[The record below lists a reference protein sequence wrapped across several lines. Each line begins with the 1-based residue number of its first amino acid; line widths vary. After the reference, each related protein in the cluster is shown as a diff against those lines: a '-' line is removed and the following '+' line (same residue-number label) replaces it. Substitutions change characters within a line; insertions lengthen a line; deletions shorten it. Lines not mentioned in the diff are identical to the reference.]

1 MITSQL
7 HKILILLLI
16 VPGGP
21 IVASD
26 WQEWPATS
34 DFDSYVAQT
43 MKDFKVPGAAV
54 AIVHDGKVLVA
65 KGYGFRD
72 IENQLPVTTKTLF
85 PIASISKSFTVTT
98 LGIMV
103 DQGVVDWDKP
113 VRDYLPGFRMY
124 DPVATDE
131 MTPRDLVTHRSGLP
145 RHDLV
150 WYGSSFSQKEIVERL
165 RYLEPNKP
173 LRQTFQY
180 NNLMFITA
188 GYLESVLNH
197 SSWQEA
203 VQKLVL
209 TPIGMTG
216 TLFSSAEAQKNSDC
230 AQPYR
235 KNRRT
240 EEVQRIAFA
249 QWGEVGPAG
258 GIKSNLDDMVRY
270 LLFHLAKG
278 KLEGKQLLSENS
290 SSQMQTPQMVVQGER
305 DYQELGDLNYGMGFF
320 ISTYRGHKLVEH
332 GGNLDGF
339 SLDFV
344 FLPDDQIGVI
354 VLANLDGSRFRDALP
369 FDIFDQA
376 LGLKPLPWNERFV
389 EREHKEEEA
398 ENSAEDKGLTGRR
411 EGTRPS
417 HDLQEFVGEYS
428 NPGYGLVTIALAD
441 SPGDLKFTLNNLPR
455 TVKHFHYD
463 TFAVPPD
470 PIDVLEKLKISF
482 VTDLNGD
489 ISTVSIPLEENVK
502 SIVFDRVAEKQMFDK
517 AFLDQFVGDYDFMG
531 RTLSI
536 QISGKNLTATFPGSP
551 VRPLEP
557 RHGTIFN
564 LPSLPGTTIEFKKDE
579 SGKFSQLVFAYTD
592 ISYLIK
598 RK

>member
-1 MITSQL
+1 MIGSRL
-7 HKILILLLI
+7 YKVLILLLG
-16 VPGGP
+16 VPAGA
-21 IVASD
+21 IAAS
-26 WQEWPATS
+26 EWPAAS
-34 DFDSYVAQT
+34 DFDAYVAQT

-54 AIVHDGKVLVA
+54 AIVRNGKVVVA
-65 KGYGFRD
+65 QGYGFRD
-72 IENQLPVTTKTLF
+72 VEKQLPVTTKTLF

-98 LGIMV
+98 LGMMV
-103 DQGVVDWDKP
+103 DQGIVDWDKP

-150 WYGSSFSQKEIVERL
+150 WYGSPISQKEIVERL

-197 SSWQEA
+197 SSWEEA

-216 TLFSSAEAQKNSDC
+216 TLFSSAEAQKNPDC

-235 KNRRT
+235 KNRKT
-240 EEVQRIAFA
+240 EEVKQIAFA
-249 QWGEVGPAG
+249 EWGDIGAAG
-258 GIKSNLDDMVRY
+258 GINSNLDDMVRY

-278 KLEGKQLLSENS
+278 KLEEKQLLSENS
-290 SSQMQTPQMVVQGER
+290 SSQMQTPQMVIQGER
-305 DYQELGDLNYGMGFF
+305 DYTELGDLSYGMGFF
-320 ISTYRGHKLVEH
+320 VSTYRGHKVVLH

-339 SLDFV
+339 SLELA
-344 FLPDDQIGVI
+344 FLPEDQIGVI
-354 VLANLDGSRFRDALP
+354 VLANLDQSRFRDALP
-369 FDIFDQA
+369 YDVFDRA
-376 LGLKPLPWNERFV
+376 LGLEPLPWNERFL
-389 EREHKEEEA
+389 EREHKEAEA
-398 ENSAEDKGLTGRR
+398 ENKAEEKGFTDRR
-411 EGTRPS
+411 EGTQPS

-441 SPGDLKFTLNNLPR
+441 SSGDLRLMLNHLTR
-455 TVKHFHYD
+455 TVNHFHYD

-470 PIDVLEKLKISF
+470 PIDALEKIKISF
-482 VTDLNGD
+482 ITDLNGD
-489 ISTVSIPLEENVK
+489 VSSVSMPLEENVK
-502 SIVFDRVAEKQMFDK
+502 SIVFDRVAEKRMFDR
-517 AFLDQFVGDYDFMG
+517 AFLEQFVGDYDFMG
-531 RTLSI
+531 RSLSI
-536 QISGKNLTATFPGSP
+536 QMNGNNLTAAFPGSP
-551 VRPLEP
+551 IRPLEP
-557 RHGTIFN
+557 KHGTLFN
-564 LPSLPGTTIEFKKDE
+564 VPSLPGTTIEFKKDE
-579 SGKFSQLVFAYTD
+579 SGKFSQMVFAYTD
-592 ISYLIK
+592 VSYLIK

>member
-1 MITSQL
+1 
-7 HKILILLLI
+7 
-16 VPGGP
+16 
-21 IVASD
+21 
-26 WQEWPATS
+26 
-34 DFDSYVAQT
+34 

-54 AIVHDGKVLVA
+54 AIVRNGKVVVA
-65 KGYGFRD
+65 QGYGFRD
-72 IENQLPVTTKTLF
+72 VEKQLPVTTKTLF

-98 LGIMV
+98 LGMMV
-103 DQGVVDWDKP
+103 DQGIVDWDKP

-150 WYGSSFSQKEIVERL
+150 WYGSPISQKEIVERL

-197 SSWQEA
+197 SSWEEA

-216 TLFSSAEAQKNSDC
+216 TLFSSAEAQKNPDC

-235 KNRRT
+235 KNRKT
-240 EEVQRIAFA
+240 EEVKQIAFA
-249 QWGEVGPAG
+249 EWGDIGAAG
-258 GIKSNLDDMVRY
+258 GINSNLDDMVRY

-278 KLEGKQLLSENS
+278 KLEEKQLLSENS
-290 SSQMQTPQMVVQGER
+290 SSQMQTPQMVIQGER
-305 DYQELGDLNYGMGFF
+305 DYPELGDLSYGMGFF
-320 ISTYRGHKLVEH
+320 VSTYRGHKVVLH

-339 SLDFV
+339 SLELA
-344 FLPDDQIGVI
+344 FLPEDQIGVI
-354 VLANLDGSRFRDALP
+354 VLANLDQSRFRDALP
-369 FDIFDQA
+369 YDVFDRA
-376 LGLKPLPWNERFV
+376 LGLEPLPWNERFL
-389 EREHKEEEA
+389 EREHKEAEA
-398 ENSAEDKGLTGRR
+398 ENKAEEKGFTGRR
-411 EGTRPS
+411 EGTQPS

-441 SPGDLKFTLNNLPR
+441 SSGDLRLMLNHLTR
-455 TVKHFHYD
+455 TVNHFHYD

-470 PIDVLEKLKISF
+470 PIDALEKIKISF
-482 VTDLNGD
+482 ITDLNGD
-489 ISTVSIPLEENVK
+489 VSSVSMPLEENVK
-502 SIVFDRVAEKQMFDK
+502 SIVFDRVAEKRMFDR
-517 AFLDQFVGDYDFMG
+517 AFLEQFVGDYDFMG
-531 RTLSI
+531 RSLSI
-536 QISGKNLTATFPGSP
+536 QMNGNNLTAAFPGSP
-551 VRPLEP
+551 IRPLEP
-557 RHGTIFN
+557 KHGTLFN
-564 LPSLPGTTIEFKKDE
+564 VPSLPGTTIEFKKDE
-579 SGKFSQLVFAYTD
+579 SGKFSQMVFAYTD
-592 ISYLIK
+592 VSYLIK

>member
-1 MITSQL
+1 MIASQL

-21 IVASD
+21 IAAS
-26 WQEWPATS
+26 EWPATS

-43 MKDFKVPGAAV
+43 MKDFKVPGAAL
-54 AIVHDGKVLVA
+54 AIVRDGKVLVA

-72 IENQLPVTTKTLF
+72 VENQLPVTTQTLF

-98 LGIMV
+98 LGMMV

-150 WYGSSFSQKEIVERL
+150 WYGSPFSQKEIVERL

-240 EEVQRIAFA
+240 EEVQHIAFA
-249 QWGEVGPAG
+249 QWGDVGAAG
-258 GIKSNLDDMVRY
+258 GINSNLDDMVRY

-305 DYQELGDLNYGMGFF
+305 DYPELGDLNGFL
-320 ISTYRGHKLVEH
+320 H
-332 GGNLDGF
+332 LDL
-339 SLDFV
+339 SWA
-344 FLPDDQIGVI
+344 Q
-354 VLANLDGSRFRDALP
+354 
-369 FDIFDQA
+369 
-376 LGLKPLPWNERFV
+376 
-389 EREHKEEEA
+389 
-398 ENSAEDKGLTGRR
+398 TGRAR
-411 EGTRPS
+411 R
-417 HDLQEFVGEYS
+417 
-428 NPGYGLVTIALAD
+428 
-441 SPGDLKFTLNNLPR
+441 
-455 TVKHFHYD
+455 
-463 TFAVPPD
+463 
-470 PIDVLEKLKISF
+470 
-482 VTDLNGD
+482 
-489 ISTVSIPLEENVK
+489 K
-502 SIVFDRVAEKQMFDK
+502 S
-517 AFLDQFVGDYDFMG
+517 
-531 RTLSI
+531 
-536 QISGKNLTATFPGSP
+536 
-551 VRPLEP
+551 
-557 RHGTIFN
+557 
-564 LPSLPGTTIEFKKDE
+564 
-579 SGKFSQLVFAYTD
+579 
-592 ISYLIK
+592 
-598 RK
+598 

>member
-1 MITSQL
+1 MIASQL
-7 HKILILLLI
+7 HRILILLLI

-21 IVASD
+21 IAAS
-26 WQEWPATS
+26 EWPATS

-43 MKDFKVPGAAV
+43 MQDFKVPGAAV
-54 AIVHDGKVLVA
+54 AIVRDGKVLVA

-72 IENQLPVTTKTLF
+72 VEKQLPVTTKTLF

-98 LGIMV
+98 LGMMV

-150 WYGSSFSQKEIVERL
+150 WYGSPFSQKEIVERL

-173 LRQTFQY
+173 FRQTFQY

-197 SSWQEA
+197 SRWQEA

-209 TPIGMTG
+209 TPIGISG

-235 KNRRT
+235 ENRRT
-240 EEVQRIAFA
+240 EEVQHIAFG
-249 QWGEVGPAG
+249 QFGDVGAAG
-258 GIKSNLDDMVRY
+258 GINSNLDDMVRY
-270 LLFHLAKG
+270 LLFHMAKG

-290 SSQMQTPQMVVQGER
+290 SSQMQTPQMVIQGER
-305 DYQELGDLNYGMGFF
+305 DYPELGDSSYGMGFF
-320 ISTYRGHKLVEH
+320 VSTYRGHKLVEH

-339 SLDFV
+339 SLEFT
-344 FLPDDQIGVI
+344 FLPEDRIGVI
-354 VLANLDGSRFRDALP
+354 VLANLDQSRFRDALP
-369 FDIFDQA
+369 FDVFDRA
-376 LGLKPLPWNERFV
+376 LGLQPLPWNERFV
-389 EREHKEEEA
+389 AREHKEAEA
-398 ENSAEDKGLTGRR
+398 ENTAEDKGFTGRR
-411 EGTRPS
+411 V
-417 HDLQEFVGEYS
+417 QEFVGEYS
-428 NPGYGLVTIALAD
+428 NPGYGLVTIALAE
-441 SPGDLKFTLNNLPR
+441 SPGDLQFTLNNLTR

-489 ISTVSIPLEENVK
+489 ISSVSIPLEENVK
-502 SIVFDRVAEKQMFDK
+502 SIVFDRVAEKQMFDQ
-517 AFLDQFVGDYDFMG
+517 AFLEQFVGDYDFMG

-536 QISGKNLTATFPGSP
+536 QISGNNLTAAFPGSP

-557 RHGTIFN
+557 KHGTIFK
-564 LPSLPGTTIEFKKDE
+564 LPSLPGTTIEFKKDD
-579 SGKFSQLVFAYTD
+579 SGKFSQLVFAYTET
-592 ISYLIK
+592 SYLIK